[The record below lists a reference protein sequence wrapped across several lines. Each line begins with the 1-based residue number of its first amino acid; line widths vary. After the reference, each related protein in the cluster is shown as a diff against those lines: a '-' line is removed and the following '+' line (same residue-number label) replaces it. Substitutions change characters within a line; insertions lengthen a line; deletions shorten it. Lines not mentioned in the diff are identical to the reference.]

1 MPLIGA
7 LRLLIGS
14 LGSLIGNQACI
25 SLYFLG
31 AFSYLFPNSLDTQE
45 QRMKTARG
53 STLTKLDLA
62 HLCAIYLRAQFQNKL
77 NARSSAASE
86 TPLDPPL
93 LLPVTLVSE
102 LDIIAATLVDAFF
115 NRS

>member
-1 MPLIGA
+1 
-7 LRLLIGS
+7 
-14 LGSLIGNQACI
+14 
-25 SLYFLG
+25 
-31 AFSYLFPNSLDTQE
+31 
-45 QRMKTARG
+45 MKTGRG

-77 NARSSAASE
+77 NARSSGASA

-115 NRS
+115 NRSQ